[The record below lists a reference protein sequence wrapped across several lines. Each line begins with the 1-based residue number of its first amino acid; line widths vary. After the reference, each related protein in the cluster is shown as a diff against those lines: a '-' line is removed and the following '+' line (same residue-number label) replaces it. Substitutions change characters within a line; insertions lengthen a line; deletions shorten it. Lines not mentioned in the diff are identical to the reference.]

1 MLQNREAEVSGNCK
15 IVEEIVG
22 KIYSCEVYNVGEHAC
37 HISEEVV
44 TQISETH
51 NIQIRQLVN
60 SDHSSWNNIHSYF

>member
-1 MLQNREAEVSGNCK
+1 LQNREAEVSGKDK

-22 KIYSCEVYNVGEHAC
+22 KIYSCVVYNVGEHAS

-51 NIQIRQLVN
+51 NI
-60 SDHSSWNNIHSYF
+60 